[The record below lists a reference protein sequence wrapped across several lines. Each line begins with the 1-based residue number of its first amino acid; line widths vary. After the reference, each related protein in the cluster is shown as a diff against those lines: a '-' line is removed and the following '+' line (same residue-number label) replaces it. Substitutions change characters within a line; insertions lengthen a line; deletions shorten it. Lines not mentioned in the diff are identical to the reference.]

1 MVLRTVNVP
10 TVSNPW
16 MTWSVLERL
25 QLFIQLCHTLVCML
39 FLIDAADMQCMY
51 ASVSLL
57 LASQKASNC
66 SFNFA
71 TCSLIIAADMS
82 ILPLYP
88 YQEHKV
94 QYLYFFSRVI
104 VGCLLN
110 SHPKTTIQNWKKSSR
125 LGNFSF
131 VFASLFGNVNPG
143 VNLCF
148 NFSLGIHRCTLHF
161 KPKRQTLDM
170 QLLIMIDHIGIL

>member
-66 SFNFA
+66 SFNFS

-94 QYLYFFSRVI
+94 QYLYFFQSNSWVPSQFSSKDNYSKLEEI
-104 VGCLLN
+104 QSSWKLFFCVCKFIWQCQPGC
-110 SHPKTTIQNWKKSSR
+110 Q
-125 LGNFSF
+125 
-131 VFASLFGNVNPG
+131 SLFQLLSWHPP
-143 VNLCF
+143 
-148 NFSLGIHRCTLHF
+148 LHF
-161 KPKRQTLDM
+161 TF
-170 QLLIMIDHIGIL
+170 